1 MHIIL
6 NHCLMA
12 IDLEHDMT
20 SLTQNFHIACP
31 QSCNN
36 EPAGKLVHD
45 LLLIVILSRKE
56 PAERPLD
63 PLDS

>member
-1 MHIIL
+1 
-6 NHCLMA
+6 MA

-20 SLTQNFHIACP
+20 SLTQNVHIACP

>member
-1 MHIIL
+1 
-6 NHCLMA
+6 MA